1 MQLHA
6 KQTRNSRYRW
16 SHSAEKIDGG
26 FILLDMGA
34 FQACWKAHRSGD
46 LRLVD
51 IRVWLAVVEILEQ
64 RRLAK
69 SRKRPLFRLEE
80 LATLIGSASLR
91 TVRSSVRRLERACL
105 LTWNERNLRLHRG
118 DVMRTGRPYV
128 PVPRRLLKWLANSG
142 SKSDIATA
150 IATCD
155 SCLFFWSKEKRVE
168 SGGYSKSGEV
178 SARYGISERSVKR
191 SRTKL
196 KKIGWLAAVSD
207 GRAGGRTGARF
218 TADVTWQRSDLSP
231 QRNRNYTVLSPPKED
246 QITPFGRKY
255 QEPPAAD
262 RGAKLRSAP
271 DLRRVI
277 VNDLKSPAR
286 VNRLYE
292 QCVRARLIKPS
303 EAGRLKVFAAAERA
317 LRCGTTNPA
326 GLFVA
331 VIRKRLWHHISQRD
345 EDRGRDAMRRSL
357 GPTSRRRTSNRPSN
371 PPMTCRRSVRDLIAA
386 SLQSAAGSEKPD
398 TQIASTRRKNEQ
410 QLVSFSH
417 DEQRN
422 TGPGHGSSAGCHD
435 GRATR
440 GLPTGGQIDPV

>member
-1 MQLHA
+1 
-6 KQTRNSRYRW
+6 
-16 SHSAEKIDGG
+16 
-26 FILLDMGA
+26 MGA
-34 FQACWKAHRSGD
+34 FQACWKAYSSGD
-46 LRLVD
+46 LRLAD

-69 SRKRPLFRLEE
+69 SRKRPLFRREE
-80 LATLIGSASLR
+80 LATLIGCASLR
-91 TVRSSVRRLERACL
+91 SVRSSVRRLERACL

-118 DVMRTGRPYV
+118 DVLRTGRPFV
-128 PVPRRLLKWLANSG
+128 PMPRRLLKWLANSG
-142 SKSDIATA
+142 SKTDIATA

-196 KKIGWLAAVSD
+196 KKIGWLAAVTD
-207 GRAGGRTGARF
+207 GRTGGRTGARF

-246 QITPFGRKY
+246 QITPFGSKY

-345 EDRGRDAMRRSL
+345 EDRGRDAMRRCRIPIPATRDSAHR
-357 GPTSRRRTSNRPSN
+357 PKRSMQCRTSIRRLIEVSLHSTVGNQSFATQEN
-371 PPMTCRRSVRDLIAA
+371 P
-386 SLQSAAGSEKPD
+386 
-398 TQIASTRRKNEQ
+398 
-410 QLVSFSH
+410 
-417 DEQRN
+417 
-422 TGPGHGSSAGCHD
+422 
-435 GRATR
+435 
-440 GLPTGGQIDPV
+440 